1 MLNVHFACKW
11 SNRMTSRARQIGLFA
26 IFILSTTNTAHC
38 QIAPEQAD
46 TQSSPAAA
54 SDDGGLDGSALSIGP
69 DRVLNLLKRGDPS
82 MWGLVFCSIVT
93 VTFALER
100 LIVLRVSRVMP
111 RSFVD
116 RFLDRLRDGEMD
128 RGKAREMCRDNGSPI
143 ARLFATA
150 VSHSG
155 QTASDIREAVAEAG
169 RSEMYHLKRRV
180 RALNGIATLAPLL
193 GLFGTVIGMI
203 EAFHALS
210 LQTGG
215 GKTERLANGI
225 SLALVA
231 TASGLCIAIVAAA
244 AYYYLLGRV
253 DRIAQEMDVLSNEV
267 IDHIAAPRSAE
278 KVATRPRVVPQT

>member
-1 MLNVHFACKW
+1 
-11 SNRMTSRARQIGLFA
+11 MTSRARWFGVVVLILFA
-26 IFILSTTNTAHC
+26 LQQQVRSQETAAPTGAETTASGT
-38 QIAPEQAD
+38 PE
-46 TQSSPAAA
+46 PAA
-54 SDDGGLDGSALSIGP
+54 DGSALSIGP

-82 MWGLVFCSIVT
+82 MWGLVLCSIIT

-100 LIVLRVSRVMP
+100 LIVLRSSRVMP

-150 VSHSG
+150 VNHSG
-155 QTASDIREAVAEAG
+155 QSAAEIRDSVAEAG

-210 LQTGG
+210 LATGG

-244 AYYYLLGRV
+244 SYYYLLGKV
-253 DRIAQEMDVLSNEV
+253 DRIAQEMDVLCNEV
-267 IDHIAAPRSAE
+267 IDHISAPRTAE
-278 KVATRPRVVPQT
+278 KLTTRPRVVPPREQVSG